1 MEKLAI
7 VLCIILVVQYGLSF
21 IQIKYYRKSMD
32 SLIDDYKGKQ
42 GYHLFSGMER
52 RKFGPGAIAL
62 IIVDES
68 YIIQKCHVLGG
79 VSILSKFKELPSY
92 EGKHVGTVLDEHHMM
107 KQALKKRK
115 RGSAVMQALSMA
127 AEQALVSISKKNI
140 TNVN

>member
-1 MEKLAI
+1 
-7 VLCIILVVQYGLSF
+7 
-21 IQIKYYRKSMD
+21 MD

>member
-7 VLCIILVVQYGLSF
+7 VLCIILIVQYGLSF

-92 EGKHVGTVLDEHHMM
+92 EGKHVGAVLDEHHMM
-107 KQALKKRK
+107 KQTLKKRK
-115 RGSAVMQALSMA
+115 RVPAVMQALSMA